1 MKKTNT
7 GHAQEQPL
15 NCCVMTM
22 GIKHAEQLVL
32 LFGKTRVIQLMN
44 QLSEQAQHLLPKRA
58 QIAQLSDYRLLFL
71 LPSYTRLDALRLVY
85 DLDDCCDAIA
95 QQLYAARLALSFG
108 ICLPYTLD
116 TLEDAIQCAE
126 YCRLHDRDCERF
138 STSYAFYSRQAKEQL
153 HHRYQLEQKILN
165 ALHRQ
170 EFELFLQ
177 PKVNTKTRQ
186 VVGAEALLRWIHNGV
201 CIPLQEFL
209 PVADQNTCIR
219 LLDTYMFERVC
230 QLLAQRHAQGQPL
243 LPISIN
249 VSKASFEDGHYYLG
263 EILDICKR
271 YGVDTSLLELE
282 LHEDIPFE
290 HKEQVQ
296 MFVQRLKGA
305 GLRCSLD
312 DFGSSRCNLH
322 VLSWID
328 VDMVKLDHSFF
339 AGPWNSRQQ
348 ILLQHIIPMLHRLH
362 IPILAEGVETQ
373 EQVQF
378 LTDLHCTLIQGFY
391 YSPPVSVHQFFQE
404 NEIIE

>member
-1 MKKTNT
+1 
-7 GHAQEQPL
+7 
-15 NCCVMTM
+15 
-22 GIKHAEQLVL
+22 
-32 LFGKTRVIQLMN
+32 
-44 QLSEQAQHLLPKRA
+44 
-58 QIAQLSDYRLLFL
+58 
-71 LPSYTRLDALRLVY
+71 
-85 DLDDCCDAIA
+85 
-95 QQLYAARLALSFG
+95 
-108 ICLPYTLD
+108 
-116 TLEDAIQCAE
+116 
-126 YCRLHDRDCERF
+126 
-138 STSYAFYSRQAKEQL
+138 
-153 HHRYQLEQKILN
+153 
-165 ALHRQ
+165 
-170 EFELFLQ
+170 
-177 PKVNTKTRQ
+177 
-186 VVGAEALLRWIHNGV
+186 
-201 CIPLQEFL
+201 
-209 PVADQNTCIR
+209 
-219 LLDTYMFERVC
+219 MFERVC

-271 YGVDTSLLELE
+271 YVVDPSLLELE

-296 MFVQRLKGA
+296 MFVLRLKGA

>member
-7 GHAQEQPL
+7 G
-15 NCCVMTM
+15 
-22 GIKHAEQLVL
+22 
-32 LFGKTRVIQLMN
+32 
-44 QLSEQAQHLLPKRA
+44 
-58 QIAQLSDYRLLFL
+58 
-71 LPSYTRLDALRLVY
+71 
-85 DLDDCCDAIA
+85 
-95 QQLYAARLALSFG
+95 
-108 ICLPYTLD
+108 
-116 TLEDAIQCAE
+116 
-126 YCRLHDRDCERF
+126 
-138 STSYAFYSRQAKEQL
+138 
-153 HHRYQLEQKILN
+153 
-165 ALHRQ
+165 
-170 EFELFLQ
+170 
-177 PKVNTKTRQ
+177 
-186 VVGAEALLRWIHNGV
+186 
-201 CIPLQEFL
+201 
-209 PVADQNTCIR
+209 
-219 LLDTYMFERVC
+219 
-230 QLLAQRHAQGQPL
+230 HAQGQPL

-271 YGVDTSLLELE
+271 YGVDPSLLELE

-378 LTDLHCTLIQGFY
+378 LTDLHCTLIHKLYHPRFSKQQHKLFCMLDSHGHDTAVQRLLLCMACICFFHSDTSAVKCCRFFFFY
-391 YSPPVSVHQFFQE
+391 VCFLCVLLGICRSLRYLVTVLRDTLISIVLSLMTSC
-404 NEIIE
+404 

>member
-1 MKKTNT
+1 MRAVF
-7 GHAQEQPL
+7 HIL
-15 NCCVMTM
+15 C
-22 GIKHAEQLVL
+22 L
-32 LFGKTRVIQLMN
+32 LFQTGQGTAA
-44 QLSEQAQHLLPKRA
+44 SPLPA
-58 QIAQLSDYRLLFL
+58 G
-71 LPSYTRLDALRLVY
+71 T
-85 DLDDCCDAIA
+85 
-95 QQLYAARLALSFG
+95 
-108 ICLPYTLD
+108 
-116 TLEDAIQCAE
+116 
-126 YCRLHDRDCERF
+126 
-138 STSYAFYSRQAKEQL
+138 
-153 HHRYQLEQKILN
+153 KILN

-230 QLLAQRHAQGQPL
+230 QLLAQRHAQGEPL

-271 YGVDTSLLELE
+271 YGVDPSLLELE

-305 GLRCSLD
+305 GLRCSLMILEAPLQPACPELD
-312 DFGSSRCNLH
+312 QCGYGKAGSFL
-322 VLSWID
+322 
-328 VDMVKLDHSFF
+328 F
-339 AGPWNSRQQ
+339 AGSWNSRQQ
-348 ILLQHIIPMLHRLH
+348 ILLQHIIPMLHTLH

>member
-165 ALHRQ
+165 ALH
-170 EFELFLQ
+170 
-177 PKVNTKTRQ
+177 
-186 VVGAEALLRWIHNGV
+186 
-201 CIPLQEFL
+201 
-209 PVADQNTCIR
+209 
-219 LLDTYMFERVC
+219 
-230 QLLAQRHAQGQPL
+230 
-243 LPISIN
+243 
-249 VSKASFEDGHYYLG
+249 
-263 EILDICKR
+263 
-271 YGVDTSLLELE
+271 
-282 LHEDIPFE
+282 
-290 HKEQVQ
+290 
-296 MFVQRLKGA
+296 
-305 GLRCSLD
+305 
-312 DFGSSRCNLH
+312 
-322 VLSWID
+322 
-328 VDMVKLDHSFF
+328 
-339 AGPWNSRQQ
+339 
-348 ILLQHIIPMLHRLH
+348 
-362 IPILAEGVETQ
+362 
-373 EQVQF
+373 
-378 LTDLHCTLIQGFY
+378 
-391 YSPPVSVHQFFQE
+391 
-404 NEIIE
+404 

>member
-7 GHAQEQPL
+7 SHAQEQRV

-32 LFGKTRVIQLMN
+32 LFGRTRVLQLMN
-44 QLSEQAQHLLPKRA
+44 QLFEQAQHLLPPKA

-71 LPSYTRLDALRLVY
+71 LPSGTRLDALRLIY
-85 DLDDCCDAIA
+85 DLDDSCDAIA

-108 ICLPYTLD
+108 ICQPYASD
-116 TLEDAIQCAE
+116 TLEDAIQYAE
-126 YCRLHDRDCERF
+126 YCRLHNRDSERF
-138 STSYAFYSRQAKEQL
+138 STSYAFYSRQAKDVL
-153 HHRYQLEQKILN
+153 HHRYQLEQNILN

-170 EFELFLQ
+170 EFKLFLQ
-177 PKVNTKTRQ
+177 PKINTETQQ

-209 PVADQNTCIR
+209 PIADQNTCIR

-230 QLLAQRHAQGQPL
+230 QLLAQRHAQGLPP

-249 VSKASFEDGHYYLG
+249 VSKASFEDGHYYIG
-263 EILDICKR
+263 EILAICQR
-271 YGVDTSLLELE
+271 YGIAPSLLELE

-290 HKEQVQ
+290 QREQVQ
-296 MFVQRLKGA
+296 IFIQRLKEA

-312 DFGSSRCNLH
+312 DFGSARCNLH
-322 VLSWID
+322 ILSWID

-339 AGPWNSRQQ
+339 AKPWNTRQQ
-348 ILLQHIIPMLHRLH
+348 ITLQHIIPLLHRLH
-362 IPILAEGVETQ
+362 LPVLAEGVETK

-378 LTDLHCTLIQGFY
+378 LAELHCTLIQGYY
-391 YSPPVSVHQFFQE
+391 YSPPVPVHQFFKE
-404 NEIIE
+404 NKISF

>member
-126 YCRLHDRDCERF
+126 YCRLH
-138 STSYAFYSRQAKEQL
+138 
-153 HHRYQLEQKILN
+153 HRYQLEQKILT

-201 CIPLQEFL
+201 CIPLQDFL

-271 YGVDTSLLELE
+271 YGVDPSLLELE

-296 MFVQRLKGA
+296 MFVLRLKGA